1 MCQVQEL
8 TLGDLSETGQT
19 VDHPSF
25 CPLHRQPIR
34 PFVTRSRN
42 HHCSTFRKS
51 TSSAYA
57 KTKSRTAFWVIQKLS
72 PPCCSV
78 RSVPRRVARSIFRLI
93 QFVTLCE
100 STPNAVAKEQAE

>member
-19 VDHPSF
+19 VDHPSL

-42 HHCSTFRKS
+42 HHFSTFLKS
-51 TSSAYA
+51 ISSAHA
-57 KTKSRTAFWVIQKLS
+57 KTKSRTAFWVIQNVS
-72 PPCCSV
+72 PPCWSV
-78 RSVPRRVARSIFRLI
+78 RSVPRRVARSMFRRI
-93 QFVTLCE
+93 QFVTLWE
-100 STPNAVAKEQAE
+100 STPSAFAKDQAE